1 MRSDSLIPVNFID
14 DVVERFPFSQEA
26 VIEIDLEGR
35 RHVHHFSELFARSL
49 GLSGAM
55 LSQGVRRGDVVLTL
69 VGNRV
74 EWVIA
79 MLACFRMGAVAL
91 PVNTQ
96 LRRKDLAHRVA
107 VANPKLAI
115 GEAALLEQLPA
126 GIPYFDLDDLE
137 RIFDEDLPQE
147 TPSAA
152 VDLAPSDP
160 ALIVFT
166 SGTTGEPRA
175 ALHSQGYL
183 LGQSLQARH
192 WLAAEPGELVWCTA
206 ATGWSK
212 SSRNSFIAPWLCGA
226 KALLHHGR
234 FDPAERLDLIEREG
248 VNVLCQAPTEYRML
262 ARRSELRPLPSL
274 RRMIS
279 AGEAL
284 NAEVIDAFRQVSGLR
299 VCDGYGQ
306 TETGAV
312 TGVRPEDPIEGL
324 EGTMGRP
331 LPGIEVRIGEDSSA
345 ASGSDD
351 SGFSGEATGELF
363 LRAATSPTFFNGYL
377 GEGPFS
383 EEWWPTGDLVRRDAD
398 GYLYHEG
405 RNDDI
410 ISSSGYR
417 IGPVEVESA
426 LISHSAVAEAAAVA
440 APDPERGEVVRAI
453 VVLRDEALRNLP
465 ADDPRLKDLAREL
478 QEHCKKVTAPY
489 KFPRIV
495 EFTKELP
502 KTASGKIR
510 RAELRSAGL

>member
-1 MRSDSLIPVNFID
+1 MNFID

-26 VIEIDLEGR
+26 IVEIDLEGR

-69 VGNRV
+69 IGNRV

-91 PVNTQ
+91 PVNAQ
-96 LRRKDLAHRVA
+96 LRKNDLAYRVN

-115 GEAALLEQLPA
+115 GEADLLDQLPD
-126 GIPYFDLDDLE
+126 GIPYFDLDDLN

-147 TPSAA
+147 TPAAA
-152 VDLAPSDP
+152 VALDPADP

-175 ALHSQGYL
+175 ALHSQRYL
-183 LGQSLQARH
+183 LGQALQARN
-192 WLAAEPGELVWCTA
+192 WLAAQPGELVWCTA

-226 KALLHHGR
+226 RAFLHHGR
-234 FDPAERLDLIEREG
+234 FDPDERLDLIEREG

-262 ARRSELRPLPSL
+262 ARRSELRPIPGL
-274 RRMIS
+274 RRMVS

-284 NAEVIDAFRQVSGLR
+284 NAEVIASFREVFGLR

-312 TGVRPEDPIEGL
+312 TGVRPDDPLEGL

-331 LPGIEVRIGEDSSA
+331 LPGVEVRVGNEADDSS
-345 ASGSDD
+345 GT
-351 SGFSGEATGELF
+351 GTETVGELF
-363 LRAATSPTFFNGYL
+363 VKAETLPTFFSGYL
-377 GEGPFS
+377 DAEPFADQ
-383 EEWWPTGDLVRRDAD
+383 WWPTGDLVRRDRQ

-440 APDPERGEVVRAI
+440 APDPVRGEVVRAI
-453 VVLRDEALRNLP
+453 VVLRDQTLRDLP
-465 ADDPRLKDLAREL
+465 SDDPRLTELAAEL
-478 QEHCKKVTAPY
+478 QEHCKRVTAPY

-495 EFTKELP
+495 EFTEELP

-510 RAELRSAGL
+510 RAELRSSRE

>member
-1 MRSDSLIPVNFID
+1 MNFIE
-14 DVVERFPFSQEA
+14 DVIQRFRFSQEA
-26 VIEIDLEGR
+26 VIEIDAQGR

-55 LSQGVRRGDVVLTL
+55 LAQGVGRGDVVMTL
-69 VGNRV
+69 LGNRV

-79 MLACFRMGAVAL
+79 MLACYRMGAVAL
-91 PVNTQ
+91 PCNTQ
-96 LRRKDLAHRVA
+96 LRRSDLEHRVA

-115 GEAALLEQLPA
+115 GEAEFLTELPD
-126 GIPYFDLDDLE
+126 GIPYLDLDDLA

-147 TPSAA
+147 TPSVA
-152 VDLAPSDP
+152 VDLAPDDP

-175 ALHSQGYL
+175 AVHAQRYL
-183 LGQSLQARH
+183 TGQALQARH
-192 WLAAEPGELVWCTA
+192 WLGAKPGDLVWCTA

-226 KALLHHGR
+226 KALLHNGR
-234 FDPAERLDLIEREG
+234 FDPDERLEMIAREG

-262 ARRSELRPLPSL
+262 ARRAELRPLPGL

-284 NAEVIDAFRQVSGLR
+284 NGEIITVFRDLTGLR
-299 VCDGYGQ
+299 IGDGYGQ

-312 TGVRPEDPIEGL
+312 TGVTPEDPVEGL

-331 LPGIEVRIGEDSSA
+331 LPGIEVRIGEDNSTA
-345 ASGSDD
+345 PDQGSD
-351 SGFSGEATGELF
+351 ETTGELF
-363 LRAATSPTFFNGYL
+363 IRAETSPTFFSGYL
-377 GEGPFS
+377 GDEPFK
-383 EEWWPTGDLVRRDAD
+383 ERWWPTGDLVRRDHR

-426 LISHSAVAEAAAVA
+426 LIRHPEVVEAAAVA

-453 VVLRDEALRNLP
+453 VVLRDAELRSL
-465 ADDPRLKDLAREL
+465 DPGDERLDRLATELKD
-478 QEHCKKVTAPY
+478 HCKRITAPY
-489 KFPRIV
+489 KFPRII
-495 EFTKELP
+495 EFREELP

-510 RAELRSAGL
+510 RAELRSSLK

>member
-1 MRSDSLIPVNFID
+1 MAPVNFID
-14 DVVERFPFSQEA
+14 DVIEQFPFSREA
-26 VIEIDLEGR
+26 VIEIDRDGR

-55 LSQGVRRGDVVLTL
+55 MAQGVRRGDVVMTL

-79 MLACFRMGAVAL
+79 MLACFRMGAVVL
-91 PVNTQ
+91 PCNTQ
-96 LRRKDLAHRVA
+96 LRATDLAYRA
-107 VANPKLAI
+107 RVANPKLAV
-115 GEAALLEQLPA
+115 GEAELLGGLPG

-137 RIFDEDLPQE
+137 RVFDEDLPQE

-152 VDLAPSDP
+152 VQLDAGDP

-166 SGTTGEPRA
+166 SGTTGEPQA
-175 ALHSQGYL
+175 ALHTQRYL
-183 LGQSLQARH
+183 LGQELQARH
-192 WLAAEPGELVWCTA
+192 WIGARPGEIVWCTA

-226 KALLHHGR
+226 KALLHNGR
-234 FDPAERLDLIEREG
+234 FDSEERLDIIERER
-248 VNVLCQAPTEYRML
+248 VSVLCQAPTEYRML
-262 ARRSELRPLPSL
+262 ARRGELRPLPGL

-284 NAEVIDAFRQVSGLR
+284 NAEVIGAFREVTGLR
-299 VCDGYGQ
+299 IGDGYGQ

-312 TGVRPEDPIEGL
+312 TGVRPDDPVEGL
-324 EGTMGRP
+324 AGTMGRP
-331 LPGIEVRIGEDSSA
+331 LPGIEVKIGDEEPGTAGDALGELHLKA
-345 ASGSDD
+345 AS
-351 SGFSGEATGELF
+351 
-363 LRAATSPTFFNGYL
+363 SPTFFDRYL
-377 GEGPFS
+377 GQEPFAG
-383 EEWWPTGDLVRRDAD
+383 EWWPTGDLVRRDAD
-398 GYLYHEG
+398 GFLYHQG

-426 LISHSAVAEAAAVA
+426 LISHPAVAEAAAVG

-453 VVLRDEALRNLP
+453 IVLREESLRLLP
-465 ADDPRLKDLAREL
+465 AGDPRLATLAAEL
-478 QEHCKKVTAPY
+478 QEHCKRVTAPY

-495 EFTKELP
+495 EFADELP
-502 KTASGKIR
+502 KTTSGKIR
-510 RAELRSAGL
+510 RAYLRSQPR

>member
-1 MRSDSLIPVNFID
+1 VNFID
-14 DVVERFPFSQEA
+14 DVIEQFPFSREA
-26 VIEIDLEGR
+26 VIEIDSEGR

-55 LSQGVRRGDVVLTL
+55 LAQGVRRGDVVMTL
-69 VGNRV
+69 IGNRV

-91 PVNTQ
+91 PCNSQ
-96 LRRKDLAHRVA
+96 LRPKDLAYRVQ

-115 GEAALLEQLPA
+115 GEPELLASLPD
-126 GIPYFDLDDLE
+126 GIPYFDLDDLQ

-152 VDLAPSDP
+152 VQLDPGDP

-166 SGTTGEPRA
+166 SGTTGDPRA
-175 ALHSQGYL
+175 ALHSQRYL
-183 LGQSLQARH
+183 LGQELQARN
-192 WLAAEPGELVWCTA
+192 WLAAKPGELVWCTA

-234 FDPAERLDLIEREG
+234 FDPEERLDIVDREG

-262 ARRSELRPLPSL
+262 ARRTELRPLPSV
-274 RRMIS
+274 RRMVS

-284 NAEVIDAFRQVSGLR
+284 NAEVIDAFRQVTGLR
-299 VCDGYGQ
+299 IGDGYGQ

-312 TGVRPEDPIEGL
+312 TGVLPEDPVTGYD
-324 EGTMGRP
+324 GTMGRP
-331 LPGIEVRIGEDSSA
+331 LPGIEVRVGDEEP
-345 ASGSDD
+345 GSK
-351 SGFSGEATGELF
+351 GEALGELF
-363 LRAATSPTFFNGYL
+363 LKVSSSPTFFAHYL
-377 GEGPFS
+377 GGEPFE

-398 GYLYHEG
+398 GFLYHEG

-426 LISHSAVAEAAAVA
+426 LISHPAVAEAAAVG
-440 APDPERGEVVRAI
+440 APDPERGEVVRAV
-453 VVLRDEALRNLP
+453 VVLRDEALRGLP
-465 ADDPRLKDLAREL
+465 ADDPRLKSLAAEL
-478 QEHCKKVTAPY
+478 QEHCKRVTAPY

-495 EFTKELP
+495 EFTDELP

-510 RAELRSAGL
+510 RAYLRAQTA